1 MPHQVHQRKFG
12 RKSDLRRSLL
22 RNLTLSVLRYE
33 RVKTTEAKAKE
44 IRGFVDRMI
53 NLGKDGSLE
62 SRRRA
67 TAWLPETVIVDKVFS
82 DLANRYTDRSSGF
95 LRMTRLPR
103 RVGDQA
109 PLMLLELMPGVDETK
124 AAEAAEEK
132 PRRRRLSLPRRGG
145 GEKAEESGKAA
156 TATKA
161 VAAVTKS
168 KSAPKKAS
176 TATPRKKTTARAS
189 SRGGAKS
196 SSKED

>member
-1 MPHQVHQRKFG
+1 MPHQIHQRKFG

-109 PLMLLELMPGVDETK
+109 PLMLLELMPGVDET
-124 AAEAAEEK
+124 AAAAAAEEK

-145 GEKAEESGKAA
+145 GEKAEDSGKAA
-156 TATKA
+156 TATKS
-161 VAAVTKS
+161 VASATKS

-176 TATPRKKTTARAS
+176 TATPRKTTARAS
-189 SRGGAKS
+189 SRGGKS

>member
-1 MPHQVHQRKFG
+1 MPHQIHQRKFG

-44 IRGFVDRMI
+44 IRGYVDRMI

-124 AAEAAEEK
+124 AAAAAEEK

-161 VAAVTKS
+161 VAAATKS

-176 TATPRKKTTARAS
+176 TATPRKTTARAS
-189 SRGGAKS
+189 SRSGKS